1 MYAFCASM
9 AVMDFATVLVPPN
22 MLYVHVSTH
31 DYVVTNSKVLVTRH
45 NTDLRGKMTH
55 YSLLRA
61 ETNEVVL
68 VSAAIV
74 DKEEMVPA
82 GAVGIVCDIY
92 LGLLLRVKTGTKS
105 PASAVAMVISNVED
119 RESYDQ

>member
-1 MYAFCASM
+1 
-9 AVMDFATVLVPPN
+9 
-22 MLYVHVSTH
+22 
-31 DYVVTNSKVLVTRH
+31 
-45 NTDLRGKMTH
+45 MTH

-61 ETNEVVL
+61 ETDEAVL
-68 VSAAIV
+68 GSAAIV
-74 DKEEMVPA
+74 DKEEMVLA

-105 PASAVAMVISNVED
+105 PASVVAMVISNIED